1 MTLKPSPQI
10 RSFFKFENDVLRLIC
25 GSMKGFKRKNAKI
38 RPGKTWNSESI
49 HFWSQNDLKSFLD
62 DPNDAN
68 ELILWWNSKFAISDI
83 YYLCKEQVPN
93 NISSQKWL

>member
-38 RPGKTWNSESI
+38 RPGKT
-49 HFWSQNDLKSFLD
+49 
-62 DPNDAN
+62 
-68 ELILWWNSKFAISDI
+68 
-83 YYLCKEQVPN
+83 
-93 NISSQKWL
+93 